1 MLGLLF
7 VVKETVPSGPSQFA
21 KEVDRL
27 CEQSQLDVDV
37 TYCWLILILQCTG
50 EPLAQLVEARS
61 IGRRGSQIPSPF
73 PCIDDVDELRD
84 VVRGA
89 GEQGLGVAVMN
100 QTAWLKDRFSSV
112 YLAHDDFRGVILAL
126 QGRDHHEPA
135 AARRTMLS
143 HLV

>member
-1 MLGLLF
+1 M
-7 VVKETVPSGPSQFA
+7 
-21 KEVDRL
+21 
-27 CEQSQLDVDV
+27 DV

-61 IGRRGSQIPSPF
+61 IGRRGSQIHSPF

-112 YLAHDDFRGVILAL
+112 SYLTITMTSSTMCGIHRGIPTQAG
-126 QGRDHHEPA
+126 QD
-135 AARRTMLS
+135 
-143 HLV
+143 